1 MKTITLQDI
10 PRVKAGLSVKPNA
23 KELDEVQQERLYLAT
38 RAKDLLGYSAL
49 VSDVTGERVVGT
61 REGKLTE
68 ALRALDMEVLDTATV
83 VEYQIAKVF
92 EDTRLHAFAHLRDY
106 ATGYYSF
113 ASWQKT
119 ELGKYDQAI
128 PEFVLDKAIRLKEQL
143 PEVRF
148 HVMHLSDP
156 KADPFLVASLPVYDA
171 EIYFI
176 EAWDEPR
183 FEGRVTR

>member
-1 MKTITLQDI
+1 MKMTLQEI
-10 PRVKAGLSVKPNA
+10 PRVKPGLSASVGV
-23 KELDEVQQERLYLAT
+23 KELNEVDQERLYLAT

-49 VSDVTGERVVGT
+49 VANVTGTKVVGKT
-61 REGKLTE
+61 EGKLTE
-68 ALRALDMEVLDTATV
+68 ALRLLEMEVLDTATV

-92 EDTRLHAFAHLRDY
+92 EDTRDHAFSHLRDY

-113 ASWQKT
+113 ATWQKT

-143 PEVRF
+143 PDVRF

-156 KADPFLVASLPVYDA
+156 KADPFLVASLPNYDA

-183 FEGRVTR
+183 FEGRVAR